1 MKKTLLDE
9 TKIGEFR
16 TIGAEM
22 KGGRGK
28 NKFSLRQI
36 ANRLNEKVIP
46 TKRGGKWYA
55 GTVRYILH
63 NSRYREVKQVVS
75 V

>member
-22 KGGRGK
+22 KGERGK
-28 NKFSLRQI
+28 NKLSLRQI

-55 GTVRYILH
+55 GTVRYILL
-63 NSRYREVKQVVS
+63 NARYKGEKIALTV
-75 V
+75 